1 MWAAKWRRESYLAA
15 SMPLHFHDKKQGLAR
30 HSTRHAY
37 ARGGA
42 ANFSDAGA
50 MCEIRAAGELHMDGL
65 V

>member
-1 MWAAKWRRESYLAA
+1 
-15 SMPLHFHDKKQGLAR
+15 MPLHFLDQKQGLAR